1 MMRLWIALACVAV
14 LAACGTT
21 PVNLAYELDLAKKA
35 IADARE
41 ADAERCAP
49 ELLADAESSAL
60 WAAHEL
66 AEGFI
71 HPGVTRPLIDSVLAS
86 AKEAQRTAEE
96 KCPKLPPVVI
106 PEPVDIDWSAPPPP
120 PPPEP
125 DPEVI
130 QLAPQEIIVLE
141 GVNFEVN
148 STELTPSSLTTLDK
162 VVNTLT
168 RRTDIRVEV
177 SAHTDSTG
185 SGAYNLKL
193 SERRAASALR
203 YLVEHGVDPAQL
215 EAKGY
220 GEARPIDDN
229 ATKAGRAKN
238 RRVELHVLNEQ

>member
-1 MMRLWIALACVAV
+1 MMRLWPSLVCVAA
-14 LAACGTT
+14 LSACGTAA
-21 PVNLAYELDLAKKA
+21 VNLAYELDLAKKA

-49 ELLADAESSAL
+49 ELLAEAESSAL

-66 AEGFI
+66 GEGFI
-71 HPGVTRPLIDSVLAS
+71 HPKVTRPLIERALAS

-106 PEPVDIDWSAPPPP
+106 PEPVDIEWSAPPPP
-120 PPPEP
+120 PPE
-125 DPEVI
+125 PEVI
-130 QLAPQEIIVLE
+130 QLEPQEIIVLE

-148 STELTPSSLTTLDK
+148 SADLTPSSVDTLDK

-185 SGAYNLKL
+185 ADTYNMKL
-193 SERRAASALR
+193 SNRRAASAYR
-203 YLVEHGVDPAQL
+203 YLVDHGVDPAQL

-220 GEARPIDDN
+220 GETRPIADN
-229 ATKAGRAKN
+229 GTKAGRAEN

>member
-1 MMRLWIALACVAV
+1 MMRLWTSLVCVA
-14 LAACGTT
+14 AFSACGTA

-49 ELLADAESSAL
+49 ELLAEAESSAL

-71 HPGVTRPLIDSVLAS
+71 HPKATRPLIDRALAS

-106 PEPVDIDWSAPPPP
+106 PEPVDIEWSAPPPP
-120 PPPEP
+120 PPE
-125 DPEVI
+125 PEVI
-130 QLAPQEIIVLE
+130 QLEPQEIIVLE

-148 STELTPSSLTTLDK
+148 SADLTPTSVETLDK

-185 SGAYNLKL
+185 ADAYNMQL
-193 SERRAASALR
+193 SERRAASAYQ
-203 YLVEHGVDPAQL
+203 YLVDHGVDPAQL

-220 GEARPIDDN
+220 GETRPIADN
-229 ATKAGRAKN
+229 GSRAGRAKN